1 MSVKPKIIVIGDI
14 MIDHYL
20 WGRADR
26 ISPEAPVQ
34 IVDIHRQSE
43 VLGGAGNVVNNLRAF
58 GCDVAVL
65 SCVGDDIVADNMRQM
80 LDDIDTKHILTIQK
94 HRKSSKKSR
103 LIASH
108 QQVVRYDEE
117 SKEDIA
123 TTTQKKIFKEFES
136 IVGQFDI
143 VVLSDYGKGVLTDSL
158 TKDIIKLSNKY
169 DKKVLIDPK
178 GDNWHK
184 YRGAYILTPNRTEAS
199 NATKIDIEDE
209 NSTKKALKIMSDIVK
224 VPLITLSEDGI
235 AILDS
240 NGDMVTSPTVA
251 REVYDVTGAGDTVI
265 AGIAYSLATNKS
277 LTTALKF
284 ANLAAGVVVGKLG
297 SATATLDEIEIYKAS
312 LRKSSPDSHIKSF
325 SQVEKAVKTYKIQN
339 KKIVFTNGC
348 FDILHKGHASY
359 LHTAKSF
366 GDILIVGVNSD
377 KSVRELKGANRPINT
392 QNDRAYILASLE
404 SVDMVVIFDEE
415 TPYNLIKLITPDVLV
430 KGGDYIGK
438 DVVGQDIAG
447 SLRLVDFIDGRSTT
461 KVIQSIQDV

>member
-34 IVDIHRQSE
+34 IVDIHRQTE

-80 LDDIDTKHILTIQK
+80 LDNIDTKHILTIQNG
-94 HRKSSKKSR
+94 RKSSKKSR

-123 TTTQKKIFKEFES
+123 TTTQKKILKEFES

-178 GDNWHK
+178 GDNWDK
-184 YRGAYILTPNRTEAS
+184 YSGAYILTPNRKEAS
-199 NATKIDIEDE
+199 SATKIDIVDK
-209 NSTKKALKIMSDIVK
+209 NSTKKALEIMGDIVK

-235 AILDS
+235 VILDT
-240 NGDMVTSPTVA
+240 NGDIVTSPTVA

-265 AGIAYSLATNKS
+265 AGIAYSLATNRS

-297 SATATLDEIEIYKAS
+297 SATASIDEIEQYKSS
-312 LRKSSPDSHIKSF
+312 LHKSSPDSHIKNF
-325 SQVEKAVKTYKIQN
+325 AQIEKLVKLYKQQE
-339 KKIVFTNGC
+339 KKVVFTNGC

-377 KSVRELKGANRPINT
+377 RSVRELKGKNRPINN

-404 SVDMVVIFDEE
+404 SVDKVVIFDED
-415 TPYNLIKLITPDVLV
+415 TPYNLIKLIKPDVLV
-430 KGGDYIGK
+430 KGGDYK
-438 DVVGQDIAG
+438 DKKVVGQDIAS
-447 SLRLVDFIDGRSTT
+447 SLQLVDFIDGRSTT
-461 KVIQSIQDV
+461 KTIQSIQDV